1 MVIDVIRY
9 IVKSK
14 ERRGYAVKKV
24 SIVIGLYNSEKTI
37 KDVLNE
43 IAFVFS
49 QQKEYIYEVILVD
62 DYSPD
67 GVYELVKKAAKEDDR
82 IKVIHLSKNVGQTNA
97 VIEGYRYAQGDYI
110 VEMDDDMQMPAAA
123 ILGMLQR
130 LEEGNYDVVFAKYP
144 EQKESAFRRF
154 GSRVNNKMTEI
165 MLGKPRD
172 IRINS
177 FFVMRRFVVQE
188 IINYANNFPYL
199 YGIIFA
205 ITKNVANFDVDHRE
219 RTNGKS
225 NYTFWKLLGLWM
237 NGFLNFSIQP
247 LRFAVRLGAT
257 ITIISFLIAVI
268 LIIQRIFGDTQAI
281 GWTSTIVVI
290 IFFSGIQLLGIGL
303 LGEYIGRLYLSES
316 KLPRATIRETTN
328 CGKNKMQEES

>member
-1 MVIDVIRY
+1 MN
-9 IVKSK
+9 
-14 ERRGYAVKKV
+14 KV

-37 KDVLNE
+37 QNVIDE
-43 IAFVFS
+43 ITLVFS
-49 QQKEYIYEVILVD
+49 TQKKYTYEIILVD

-67 GVYELVKKAAKEDDR
+67 GVYELVKKIAKEDQR
-82 IKVIHLSKNVGQTNA
+82 IKVLHLSKNVGQTNA
-97 VIEGYRYAQGDYI
+97 VMEGYRYAQGDYI

-123 ILGMLQR
+123 ILDMLHM
-130 LEEGNYDVVFAKYP
+130 LEEGNYDVVFARYP

-154 GSRVNNKMTEI
+154 GSKVNNKMTEI

-177 FFVMRRFVVQE
+177 FFVMRQFVAQE
-188 IINYANNFPYL
+188 MIKYTNNFPYL

-205 ITKNVANFDVDHRE
+205 ITKNVANLDVDHRE

-225 NYTFWKLLGLWM
+225 NYTFRKLFGLWL
-237 NGFLNFSIQP
+237 NGFLNFSVQP

-257 ITIISFLIAVI
+257 ITIISFIIAVI
-268 LIIQRIFGDTQAI
+268 LIIQRLFGDTQAI

-290 IFFSGIQLLGIGL
+290 IFFSGVQLLGIGL
-303 LGEYIGRLYLSES
+303 LGEYLGRLYLSAS
-316 KLPRATIRETTN
+316 KLPRATVRETIN
-328 CGKNKMQEES
+328 CDCNEIQRENYKENCNG

>member
-1 MVIDVIRY
+1 MN
-9 IVKSK
+9 
-14 ERRGYAVKKV
+14 KV

-37 KDVLNE
+37 QNVIDE
-43 IAFVFS
+43 ITLVFS
-49 QQKEYIYEVILVD
+49 TQKKYTYEIILVD

-67 GVYELVKKAAKEDDR
+67 GGYELVKKIAKEDQR
-82 IKVIHLSKNVGQTNA
+82 IKVLHLSKNVGQTNA
-97 VIEGYRYAQGDYI
+97 VMEGYRYAQGDYI

-123 ILGMLQR
+123 ILDMLHM
-130 LEEGNYDVVFAKYP
+130 LEEGNYDVVFARYP

-154 GSRVNNKMTEI
+154 GSKVNNKMTEI

-177 FFVMRRFVVQE
+177 FFVMRQFVAQE
-188 IINYANNFPYL
+188 MIKYANNFPYL

-205 ITKNVANFDVDHRE
+205 ITKNVANLDVDHRE

-225 NYTFWKLLGLWM
+225 NYTFRKLFGLWL
-237 NGFLNFSIQP
+237 NGFLNFSVQP

-257 ITIISFLIAVI
+257 ITIVSFIIAVI
-268 LIIQRIFGDTQAI
+268 LIIQRLFGDTQAI

-290 IFFSGIQLLGIGL
+290 IFFSGVQLLGIGL
-303 LGEYIGRLYLSES
+303 LGEYLGRLYLSAS
-316 KLPRATIRETTN
+316 KLPRATVRETIN
-328 CGKNKMQEES
+328 CDCNEIQRENYKENCNG

>member
-1 MVIDVIRY
+1 MN
-9 IVKSK
+9 
-14 ERRGYAVKKV
+14 KV

-37 KDVLNE
+37 QNVIDE
-43 IAFVFS
+43 ITLVFS
-49 QQKEYIYEVILVD
+49 TQKKYTYEIILVD

-67 GVYELVKKAAKEDDR
+67 GVYELVKKIAKEDQR
-82 IKVIHLSKNVGQTNA
+82 IKVLHLSKNVGQTNA
-97 VIEGYRYAQGDYI
+97 VMEGYRYAQGDYI

-123 ILGMLQR
+123 ILDMLHM
-130 LEEGNYDVVFAKYP
+130 LEEGNYDVVFARYP

-154 GSRVNNKMTEI
+154 GSKVNNKMTEI

-177 FFVMRRFVVQE
+177 FFVMRQFVAQE
-188 IINYANNFPYL
+188 MIKYTNNFPYL

-205 ITKNVANFDVDHRE
+205 ITKNVANLDVDHRE

-225 NYTFWKLLGLWM
+225 NYTFRKLFGLWL
-237 NGFLNFSIQP
+237 NGFLNFSVQP

-257 ITIISFLIAVI
+257 ITIVSFIIAVI
-268 LIIQRIFGDTQAI
+268 LIIQRLFGDTQAI

-290 IFFSGIQLLGIGL
+290 IFFSGVQLLGIGL
-303 LGEYIGRLYLSES
+303 LGEYLGRLYLSAS
-316 KLPRATIRETTN
+316 KLPRATVRETIN
-328 CGKNKMQEES
+328 CDCNEMQRENYKENCNG

>member
-1 MVIDVIRY
+1 MN
-9 IVKSK
+9 
-14 ERRGYAVKKV
+14 KV

-37 KDVLNE
+37 QNVIDE
-43 IAFVFS
+43 ITLVFS
-49 QQKEYIYEVILVD
+49 TQKKYTYEIILVD

-67 GVYELVKKAAKEDDR
+67 GVYELVKKIAKEDQR
-82 IKVIHLSKNVGQTNA
+82 IKVLHLSKNVGQTNA
-97 VIEGYRYAQGDYI
+97 VMEGYRYAQGDYI

-123 ILGMLQR
+123 ILDMLHM
-130 LEEGNYDVVFAKYP
+130 LEEGNYDVVFARYP

-154 GSRVNNKMTEI
+154 GSKVNNKMTEI

-177 FFVMRRFVVQE
+177 FFVMRQFVAQE
-188 IINYANNFPYL
+188 MIKYANNFPYL

-205 ITKNVANFDVDHRE
+205 ITKNVANLDVDHRE

-225 NYTFWKLLGLWM
+225 NYTFRKLFGLWL
-237 NGFLNFSIQP
+237 NGFLNFSVQP

-257 ITIISFLIAVI
+257 ITIVSFIIVVI
-268 LIIQRIFGDTQAI
+268 LIIQRLFGDTQAI

-290 IFFSGIQLLGIGL
+290 IFFSGVQLLGIGL
-303 LGEYIGRLYLSES
+303 LGEYLGRLYLSAS
-316 KLPRATIRETTN
+316 KLPRATVRETIN
-328 CGKNKMQEES
+328 CDCNEIQRENYKENCNG

>member
-1 MVIDVIRY
+1 MN
-9 IVKSK
+9 
-14 ERRGYAVKKV
+14 KV

-37 KDVLNE
+37 QNVIDE
-43 IAFVFS
+43 ITLVFS
-49 QQKEYIYEVILVD
+49 TQEKYTYEIILVD

-67 GVYELVKKAAKEDDR
+67 GVYELVKKIAKEDQR
-82 IKVIHLSKNVGQTNA
+82 IKVLHLSKNVGQTNA
-97 VIEGYRYAQGDYI
+97 VMEGYRYAQGDYI

-123 ILGMLQR
+123 ILDMLHM
-130 LEEGNYDVVFAKYP
+130 LEERNYDVVFARYP

-154 GSRVNNKMTEI
+154 GSKINNKMTEI

-177 FFVMRRFVVQE
+177 FFVMRQFVAQE
-188 IINYANNFPYL
+188 MIKYANNFPYL

-205 ITKNVANFDVDHRE
+205 ITKNVANLDVNHRE

-225 NYTFWKLLGLWM
+225 NYTFRKLFGLWL
-237 NGFLNFSIQP
+237 NGFLNFSVQP

-257 ITIISFLIAVI
+257 ITIVSFIIAVI
-268 LIIQRIFGDTQAI
+268 LIIQRLFGDTQAI

-290 IFFSGIQLLGIGL
+290 IFFSGVQLLGIGL
-303 LGEYIGRLYLSES
+303 LGEYLGRLYLSAS
-316 KLPRATIRETTN
+316 KLPRATIRETIN
-328 CGKNKMQEES
+328 CDCNEMQRENYKENCNG